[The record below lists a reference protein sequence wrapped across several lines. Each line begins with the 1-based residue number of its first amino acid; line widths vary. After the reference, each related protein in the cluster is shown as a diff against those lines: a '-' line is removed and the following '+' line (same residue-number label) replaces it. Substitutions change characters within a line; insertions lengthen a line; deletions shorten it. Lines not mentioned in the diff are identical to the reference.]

1 MHLRPEKTKMIGE
14 AEHEYKSF
22 REGPPIIIESSRA
35 ESSQS
40 GYQQS
45 HPAVSTPATLT
56 SSHHSL
62 AEPSSYHHNVPD
74 IESLGFGPSVMSP
87 ISPRTRC
94 PSLTESVSSSIT
106 CVSLGS
112 HSPTT
117 PISER
122 GSISSAYGDARGNA
136 ISAGLSYRDVQ
147 RNHHRHQH
155 SHHHQHRVSKSYQ
168 SSGRPYPSLS
178 PPPLPMSRLAI
189 PRGMEHSKE
198 KMTKHEKRRIN
209 HLNSEKK
216 RRENIKDGMDALLEL
231 VPQCTDPQM
240 SKANILKRTKEFIL
254 ELHEANKN
262 LQMELKRAH
271 QENDELRRYVGHQQD
286 PIKFACRL

>member
-1 MHLRPEKTKMIGE
+1 MQLRPEKTKMVGE
-14 AEHEYKSF
+14 AEHEFKSF
-22 REGPPIIIESSRA
+22 REGPPNIIEPSRV

-40 GYQQS
+40 GYQQG
-45 HPAVSTPATLT
+45 HPVVSTTTSLT
-56 SSHHSL
+56 SSHLSL
-62 AEPSSYHHNVPD
+62 AEPSNYHNVPD
-74 IESLGFGPSVMSP
+74 IESLGFGASMMSP

-94 PSLTESVSSSIT
+94 PSLTESVLSSAT
-106 CVSLGS
+106 CTSTGS

-136 ISAGLSYRDVQ
+136 ISTGLPYRDVQ
-147 RNHHRHQH
+147 YNHHRHQH

-168 SSGRPYPSLS
+168 SSGRPRSSLS
-178 PPPLPMSRLAI
+178 PPPLPMGRLTM
-189 PRGMEHSKE
+189 PPGMEHTKE

-216 RRENIKDGMDALLEL
+216 RRENIKDGMDALLKL

-240 SKANILKRTKEFIL
+240 SKANILKKTREFIL
-254 ELHEANKN
+254 ELHDGNRN
-262 LQMELKRAH
+262 LQMEIKRAH

-286 PIKFACRL
+286 PYKFACRL

>member
-1 MHLRPEKTKMIGE
+1 MQLRPEKTKVTGE

-22 REGPPIIIESSRA
+22 REGPPIIIEPSRI
-35 ESSQS
+35 ESSQL
-40 GYQQS
+40 GYQQGHS
-45 HPAVSTPATLT
+45 LVSTPTPLT
-56 SSHHSL
+56 SNHLSH
-62 AEPSSYHHNVPD
+62 AEPSNYHNVPD
-74 IESLGFGPSVMSP
+74 IESLGFGASMSP

-94 PSLTESVSSSIT
+94 PSLTESVLSSTT
-106 CVSLGS
+106 CASSGS
-112 HSPTT
+112 HSPVT

-122 GSISSAYGDARGNA
+122 GSISSTYGDPRGNP
-136 ISAGLSYRDVQ
+136 ISTGLSYRDVQ

-168 SSGRPYPSLS
+168 SSGRPYSSLS
-178 PPPLPMSRLAI
+178 PPPLPMTRLAI
-189 PRGMEHSKE
+189 PGGMEHTKE

-216 RRENIKDGMDALLEL
+216 RRENIKDGMDALLKL

-240 SKANILKRTKEFIL
+240 SKANILKKTKEFIM
-254 ELHEANKN
+254 ELHEVNKN
-262 LQMELKRAH
+262 LQIELKRAR

-286 PIKFACRL
+286 PYKFACRL